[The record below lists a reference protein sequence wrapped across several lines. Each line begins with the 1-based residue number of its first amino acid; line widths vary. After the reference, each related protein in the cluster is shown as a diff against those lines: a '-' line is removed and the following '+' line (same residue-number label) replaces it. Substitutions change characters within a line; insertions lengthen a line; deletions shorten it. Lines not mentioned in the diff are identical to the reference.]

1 MEKYFR
7 GEGEDLSHLF
17 HLEFRARGATSSR
30 ETRVTWINVIA
41 REKLGERKIFEIF
54 NESLSHV
61 RARKKL
67 CAIDFNFRIESLL
80 ISRDRRLNLIPSF
93 LPSMSR
99 SSDILDTIFRSA
111 CCHYRVHP
119 RCAREARS
127 SEGLYTRGTRKGRK
141 ERKRKGRGEKTITG
155 RQYVLQDDI
164 ELLEIHLSLFL
175 SLSLLPSPSRLNA
188 PFTISFRWKTRPDLK
203 RNNTHAYINL
213 SFQNITNSRYQPSV
227 A

>member
-17 HLEFRARGATSSR
+17 RLEFRATSSR

-93 LPSMSR
+93 LQCRDRATFLTRFSGQPVVIIEYTLVVR
-99 SSDILDTIFRSA
+99 ERLGQA
-111 CCHYRVHP
+111 RV
-119 RCAREARS
+119 
-127 SEGLYTRGTRKGRK
+127 YTRGGRGKGEKKGK
-141 ERKRKGRGEKTITG
+141 ERGEEKKR
-155 RQYVLQDDI
+155 
-164 ELLEIHLSLFL
+164 
-175 SLSLLPSPSRLNA
+175 
-188 PFTISFRWKTRPDLK
+188 
-203 RNNTHAYINL
+203 
-213 SFQNITNSRYQPSV
+213 
-227 A
+227 

>member
-1 MEKYFR
+1 MN
-7 GEGEDLSHLF
+7 LF
-17 HLEFRARGATSSR
+17 LTFE
-30 ETRVTWINVIA
+30 
-41 REKLGERKIFEIF
+41 REKNCAPLISIFE
-54 NESLSHV
+54 SL
-61 RARKKL
+61 
-67 CAIDFNFRIESLL
+67 F

-164 ELLEIHLSLFL
+164 ELLEIHLSLSLSL

-188 PFTISFRWKTRPDLK
+188 PFTIPFRWKTRPDLK
-203 RNNTHAYINL
+203 RNNTHAHINL
-213 SFQNITNSRYQPSV
+213 FFQNITNSRYQPSV

>member
-17 HLEFRARGATSSR
+17 HLEFRATSSR

-41 REKLGERKIFEIF
+41 REKLEERKIFEIF

-67 CAIDFNFRIESLL
+67 CAIDFNFRISFYFTR
-80 ISRDRRLNLIPSF
+80 SSSQLNSF

-127 SEGLYTRGTRKGRK
+127 SEGLYTRGKRKGRK

-164 ELLEIHLSLFL
+164 ELLEIHLSLSLSL

-188 PFTISFRWKTRPDLK
+188 PFTIPFRWKTRPDLE